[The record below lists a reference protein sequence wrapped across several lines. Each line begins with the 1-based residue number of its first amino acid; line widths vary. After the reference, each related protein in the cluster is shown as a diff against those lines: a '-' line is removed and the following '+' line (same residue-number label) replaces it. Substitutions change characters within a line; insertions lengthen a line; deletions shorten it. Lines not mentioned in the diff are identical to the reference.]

1 MPPVRYSD
9 VLKLRLSPEVTAAV
23 AQAAASRGQRPAE
36 WHRAAIRMALRLEGC
51 DMTTAHAARA
61 GDPEWALVAIG
72 DPDRI
77 VAMCRADNK
86 PDITDRSY
94 WPAGYTP
101 GRLDAWVRVENCD
114 SQPFDEAKH
123 WREKPRLEI
132 VATYGIPDR
141 VRRVYP
147 IVEKNWEHA

>member
-23 AQAAASRGQRPAE
+23 ASAAAARGQRPAE
-36 WHRAAIRMALRLEGC
+36 WHRAAIRMALRLEGI
-51 DMTTAHAARA
+51 DLTTPQATRP
-61 GDPEWALVAIG
+61 GSLEWALIATG

-77 VAMCRADNK
+77 VTLCHADSK
-86 PDITDRSY
+86 PDVSDRDY
-94 WPAGYTP
+94 WPVGYTP

-114 SQPFDEAKH
+114 SQPFDEATM
-123 WREKPRLEI
+123 WRLNPTVEI
-132 VATYGIPDR
+132 ASTYGIPHC

-147 IVEKNWEHA
+147 IVEKSLEQA